1 MELCPSPLK
10 MQNTHLPVEG
20 KGGKVQRL
28 VGDLRGFGSASCVQM
43 AAGWQNVAVMRC
55 HPTGKGPREEHPQT
69 WDGAW
74 LIGNCLT

>member
-10 MQNTHLPVEG
+10 MRNTGPPIEG
-20 KGGKVQRL
+20 QGGMAQSL
-28 VGDLRGFGSASCVQM
+28 VGDLRGFGHASCVQM
-43 AAGWQNVAVMRC
+43 AAGCQNRAVVRC
-55 HPTGKGPREEHPQT
+55 HPTGKGPWEEHPQM